1 MSTDDSTDDSGISL
15 QIPGPV
21 LAALTDLKESF
32 DSKIRYDE
40 AKERQITALHEELE
54 SYRQGSYQR
63 ILRPLLTDVIGVY
76 DEVASQVADESED
89 AERDSEETKREHKRP
104 ERESLLQTIEIVL
117 ERYGVTRYT
126 CEKDGVDRSRQR
138 VIEAIPTSDQ
148 ALDRRLA
155 RRLRAGFE
163 IDGKVLRPEW
173 IAAYRY
179 VPDGEP
185 GG

>member
-15 QIPGPV
+15 QMPESV

-40 AKERQITALHEELE
+40 VKERQITGLHEELE
-54 SYRQGSYQR
+54 SHRQGLYQR

-76 DEVASQVADESED
+76 DEVAPQTGGESED
-89 AERDSEETKREHKRP
+89 ADRESEEAKREDKHS
-104 ERESLLQTIEIVL
+104 ERESLSQTIEIVL

-126 CEKDGVDRSRQR
+126 CEGDGVDRSRQR
-138 VIEAIPTSDQ
+138 VIEAIPTSNP

-179 VPDGEP
+179 VPDGEL